1 MRDCILVRL
10 DKSNKMTQR
19 DATRELG
26 WITNYSE
33 YVLLSRS
40 RHASFPA
47 NVNRKQPVETEPNDS
62 SDDREIMNHRLRIE
76 ARMSGEP
83 SDG

>member
-1 MRDCILVRL
+1 VSTFFLTAAGMLLFLPMRD
-10 DKSNKMTQR
+10 
-19 DATRELG
+19 
-26 WITNYSE
+26 
-33 YVLLSRS
+33 
-40 RHASFPA
+40 
-47 NVNRKQPVETEPNDS
+47 RKQPVETEPNDS